1 MRRAIAGALL
11 GSEIT
16 QPPSGFFKLL
26 DAVRRVLAQNLPL
39 NRLPEHTGSGR
50 GFVLTLPDV
59 RRCWMSPDSADH
71 TPEEMAAAGF
81 WYYPTGRPPVL
92 QGRSGPAP
100 GAAGSRMPT
109 PADPIAV
116 GG

>member
-1 MRRAIAGALL
+1 
-11 GSEIT
+11 
-16 QPPSGFFKLL
+16 
-26 DAVRRVLAQNLPL
+26 
-39 NRLPEHTGSGR
+39 
-50 GFVLTLPDV
+50 
-59 RRCWMSPDSADH
+59 MSPDSADH

-92 QGRSGPAP
+92 QGRSDPAP